1 MEVPVMF
8 AIIET
13 GGKQYRVKEGDVI
26 HVEKLELEV
35 GQSMSFDEVLAVG
48 QGNDVV
54 WGTPLVP
61 GISVSAKVVEQ
72 GRAPKI
78 VVFRYRAKSNHRRR
92 KGHRQPFTKVVIE
105 SINR

>member
-1 MEVPVMF
+1 MF

-26 HVEKLELEV
+26 RVEKLDGAEGDSLEFSHVLCV
-35 GQSMSFDEVLAVG
+35 GSAE
-48 QGNDVV
+48 DVK
-54 WGTPLVP
+54 WGTPTLDGVTVT
-61 GISVSAKVVEQ
+61 GKVLEQ

-92 KGHRQPFTKVVIE
+92 KGHRQPFTAIKIE
-105 SINR
+105 AINQ

>member
-1 MEVPVMF
+1 MF

-13 GGKQYRVKEGDVI
+13 GGKQYRVQEGDVI
-26 HVEKLELEV
+26 RVEKLQQTEGDVFE
-35 GQSMSFDEVLAVG
+35 FADVLAVG
-48 QGNDVV
+48 GDDSVS
-54 WGTPLVP
+54 WGAPTLP
-61 GISVSAKVVEQ
+61 GVTVSAKVLDQ

-92 KGHRQPFTKVVIE
+92 KGHRQPFTSVQIQ

>member
-1 MEVPVMF
+1 MF

-13 GGKQYRVKEGDVI
+13 GGKQYCVKEGDVI
-26 HVEKLELEV
+26 SIEKLNAEAGE
-35 GQSMSFDEVLAVG
+35 SISFNDVLAVG
-48 QGNDVV
+48 QGDDVV
-54 WGTPLVP
+54 WGTPVVP